1 MSLFNSTT
9 NPKQENSTTL
19 SSKISILT
27 LPAKIS
33 ILKLPAKIS
42 ILTLPAK
49 ISILTLPPK
58 IFYSWF
64 QMMINL
70 QRLSL
75 RHSFKMKLYFFNDWL
90 HMKLSA
96 GNFFKD
102 TSANSKKTFNNVEF
116 NLCFIAT
123 AN

>member
-1 MSLFNSTT
+1 
-9 NPKQENSTTL
+9 
-19 SSKISILT
+19 
-27 LPAKIS
+27 
-33 ILKLPAKIS
+33 
-42 ILTLPAK
+42 
-49 ISILTLPPK
+49 
-58 IFYSWF
+58 
-64 QMMINL
+64 MMINL

-75 RHSFKMKLYFFNDWL
+75 RHNFKMKLYFFNDWL

-123 AN
+123 ANYKRETF